1 MKKKNYMPKTPKEKG
16 LFVGAIICIVIFIPC
31 LIFIMEGIGI
41 IPFLIIAIL
50 AICGGMTL
58 AFYAKKIIDA
68 RLKEEG
74 DVEEQPKVEEPV
86 KTKELE
92 PVKEEVIPEPAPA
105 PEVVEPEPIKEPV
118 FEEEPTPVQP
128 VEKKKPNKAV
138 FAVIIPIIAVVLVAA
153 IAIPITIHF
162 VNANNNAEIND
173 GSGNNNNNGG
183 NNNGG
188 KASFNITSITRYEET
203 SIDRVDGYQFEP
215 NKDYIQY
222 RFIRHGDA
230 YYVEWIEH
238 GTWTFDAS
246 TGFVNA
252 VCTTYETW
260 DDYTNSWNNHTYSE
274 GASNAQKSF
283 KVVNDTT
290 MYWNGNSQF
299 VIKKVNS
306 FTHPIVKYN
315 GQ

>member
-1 MKKKNYMPKTPKEKG
+1 MKKKNYMPKTSKEKG

-68 RLKEEG
+68 RLKEE
-74 DVEEQPKVEEPV
+74 EESKEQPKVEEPV
-86 KTKELE
+86 KAKELE
-92 PVKEEVIPEPAPA
+92 PVKKEVIPEPAPA
-105 PEVVEPEPIKEPV
+105 PEVVEVEPTIEEPV
-118 FEEEPTPVQP
+118 FEEEPTPAQS

-138 FAVIIPIIAVVLVAA
+138 FAVIIPIIAVALVAA
-153 IAIPITIHF
+153 IAIPVTIHF

-173 GSGNNNNNGG
+173 GGGNNNNNGG
-183 NNNGG
+183 
-188 KASFNITSITRYEET
+188 KVSFNITSTTSYEET
-203 SIDRVDGYQFEP
+203 STDRVDGYQFEP

-260 DDYTNSWNNHTYSE
+260 DDYTNSWNNNTYSE

-283 KVVNDTT
+283 KVANDTT
-290 MYWNGNSQF
+290 LYWNGNSQF
-299 VIKKVNS
+299 VIKKVSS

>member
-50 AICGGMTL
+50 AICGGMAL

-74 DVEEQPKVEEPV
+74 DVEEQPEVEEPV
-86 KTKELE
+86 KTKEPE
-92 PVKEEVIPEPAPA
+92 PVKEEVIPEPAPVT
-105 PEVVEPEPIKEPV
+105 EVVEAEPTIEEPV
-118 FEEEPTPVQP
+118 FEEEPAPVQP

-138 FAVIIPIIAVVLVAA
+138 FAVIIPIVAVALVAA
-153 IAIPITIHF
+153 IAIPVTIHF
-162 VNANNNAEIND
+162 VNANNNTEIND
-173 GSGNNNNNGG
+173 GGG

-188 KASFNITSITRYEET
+188 KVSFNITSTTRYEET
-203 SIDRVDGYQFEP
+203 STDRVDGYQFEP

-260 DDYTNSWNNHTYSE
+260 DDYTSSWNNHTYSE

-290 MYWNGNSQF
+290 LYWNGNSQF
-299 VIKKVNS
+299 AIKKVNN

>member
-50 AICGGMTL
+50 AIVGGMAL

-74 DVEEQPKVEEPV
+74 DVEEQPKVEEPI
-86 KTKELE
+86 KAKEPE
-92 PVKEEVIPEPAPA
+92 PVKEEAIPEPAPA
-105 PEVVEPEPIKEPV
+105 PEVVEPEQTIEEPV
-118 FEEEPTPVQP
+118 FEEEPAPVQP
-128 VEKKKPNKAV
+128 VEKKKPNKAI
-138 FAVIIPIIAVVLVAA
+138 FAIIIPIIAVILVAA
-153 IAIPITIHF
+153 IAIPVTIHF
-162 VNANNNAEIND
+162 VNANNNTEIND

-183 NNNGG
+183 
-188 KASFNITSITRYEET
+188 KVSFNITSTTRYEET
-203 SIDRVDGYQFEP
+203 STDRVDGYQFEP

-222 RFIRHGDA
+222 RFIRHGDT

-260 DDYTNSWNNHTYSE
+260 DDYTSSWDNNTYSE

-283 KVVNDTT
+283 KVINDTT

-299 VIKKVNS
+299 AIKKVSS